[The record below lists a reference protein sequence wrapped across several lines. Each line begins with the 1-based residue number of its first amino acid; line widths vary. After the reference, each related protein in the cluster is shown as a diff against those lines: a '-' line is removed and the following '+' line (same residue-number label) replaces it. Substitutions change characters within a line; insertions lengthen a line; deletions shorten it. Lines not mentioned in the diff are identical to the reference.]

1 MAVTAHVVD
10 LEQIERLAE
19 KVKGL
24 IGLLERTR
32 GELTQT
38 VDDNAKLQLELESL
52 RTQLASAESSSSE
65 MTTLLDEREQVRGR
79 VQDMLQQLEALS
91 V

>member
-10 LEQIERLAE
+10 LDQIERLAT

-32 GELTQT
+32 SELTQT
-38 VDDNAKLQLELESL
+38 VDDNARLQQEAEAL
-52 RTQLASAESSSSE
+52 RAQLATAETASAEI
-65 MTTLLDEREQVRGR
+65 TTLRSERDQIRER
-79 VQDMLQQLEALS
+79 VQDMLEQLEAINL
-91 V
+91 